1 MARRMHPLSARCLG
15 ALATVLVAVGP
26 WGMCGCNKSEASD
39 AKAPLKTVR
48 VSVVGRADIEDVLS
62 YPADLQPSS
71 EVRIFSRVSDRILSF
86 PWDDGDEIR
95 RGKRIA
101 IIRTTG
107 LNHGLEQVAAQ
118 ADALD
123 VQIENQKAELQRVE
137 QLLAKGVVAQS
148 EYDRLQASTR
158 AAEAQRRALTA
169 SQGQLAATASD
180 GVITAPID
188 GVVADKRVEVGD
200 IAAPT
205 VPLCRIVNVDTLK
218 VELRLVEAD
227 VPKVKLGQQVL
238 LYLDAYPKRSFRG
251 EVSRILPYLDQQT
264 RTNTVE
270 ITVANPK
277 DAETSERPLKPG
289 MYGRAEL
296 VVERR
301 PQVVVVPQHA
311 LVLDNQVLAQQ
322 GPGETLRK
330 AFVVD
335 SGGKAHKRI
344 VKVGARRG
352 TLSQVLQG
360 ISTGERI
367 VVRGQ
372 HELKDGEQVEVVS
385 GAEQKD

>member
-1 MARRMHPLSARCLG
+1 MHRTLSRCLR
-15 ALATVLVAVGP
+15 ALGLVLAVAGL
-26 WGMCGCNKSEASD
+26 WGLPACRKSD
-39 AKAPLKTVR
+39 AADAKPPLKTVR
-48 VSVVGRADIEDVLS
+48 VSVVGRADIEHVLS
-62 YPADLQPSS
+62 YPADLKPSS
-71 EVRIFSRVSDRILSF
+71 EVRIFSRVYDRILSF

-101 IIRTTG
+101 VIRTTG
-107 LNHGLEQVAAQ
+107 LSHGLEQVAAQ

-123 VQIENQKAELQRVE
+123 VQIDNQKSELRRVE
-137 QLLAKGVVAQS
+137 QLLAKGVVAQA
-148 EYDRLQASTR
+148 EFDRLQTSTR

-169 SQGQLAATASD
+169 SQGQLAASASD

-188 GVVADKRVEVGD
+188 GVIADKMLQSGD

-205 VPLCRIVNVDTLK
+205 VPLCRIVNVENLK

-227 VPKVKLGQQVL
+227 VPKVKLGQEAL
-238 LYLDAYPKRSFRG
+238 LYLDAYPKRTFRG

-270 ITVANPK
+270 ITVPNPK
-277 DAETSERPLKPG
+277 DSETGEHALKPG

-301 PQVVVVPQHA
+301 AQVVVVPEPA
-311 LVLDNQVLAQQ
+311 LVLDNQVLAKQA
-322 GPGETLRK
+322 PGESLRK

-335 SGGKAHKRI
+335 SGGKVHKRI
-344 VKVGARRG
+344 VKVGARKG
-352 TLSQVLQG
+352 SLCQILEG

-372 HELKDGEQVEVVS
+372 HELKDGERVEVV
-385 GAEQKD
+385 AEAKGQQD